1 MGVLYL
7 FIMESRY
14 SFVGHGIE
22 EYVKKKEAIADS
34 ISQSVGNFCDRH
46 RQLTEEVTIRK
57 PSESGWTI
65 KEIVGHLIDSAANNH
80 QRITRLQLVAE
91 LQFPPY
97 ENEKWLAAEK
107 WNFLGWFEILGL
119 FQSYNL
125 FLVHLIRNVD
135 PGNLNHRW
143 FGRDRFGERIYTLE
157 EIIVDYRTHLQE
169 HLDQIET
176 QLKEFRG
183 DD

>member
-1 MGVLYL
+1 
-7 FIMESRY
+7 MENTLDPVAGSI
-14 SFVGHGIE
+14 FQLVGGFH
-22 EYVKKKEAIADS
+22 
-34 ISQSVGNFCDRH
+34 DRH

-57 PSESGWTI
+57 PAESGWTI

-91 LQFPPY
+91 LHFPSY

-107 WNFLGWFEILGL
+107 WNALAWEDILGL
-119 FQSYNL
+119 FLSYNL
-125 FLVHLIRNVD
+125 FLVHLIRSVS
-135 PGNLNHRW
+135 PENLNHRW
-143 FGRDRFGERIYTLE
+143 FGRDRFGERVYTLE
-157 EIIVDYRTHLQE
+157 EMIVDYRKHLQE

-176 QLKEFRG
+176 LLKEFRG